1 MCKLDKSFNTGIKSY
16 SFLHWKCLAR
26 KPWTWVEL
34 RPIRTIWFDQPPV
47 GGVQTGQLKR
57 RRASGASSLP
67 SCNSLALLNSAR
79 SNARKADLEAGPPD
93 SLSTKP
99 TIGGGLRPC
108 QSRNGATKST
118 IAEESFPRWRHA
130 AISSLHTRTTE
141 GARAE
146 HVTPETK
153 NWTHAGKRTNSEPA
167 LNPSKQV
174 QTEFLILT
182 KPLKFDLNAVT
193 KQKIC
198 SWSFSWLVKLWSRK
212 NGILS
217 STVTLKTFVCLCVY
231 VYVFSVNPFMLE

>member
-57 RRASGASSLP
+57 WRASGAPFSLFP
-67 SCNSLALLNSAR
+67 LATLGRSWTRRAQTRAR
-79 SNARKADLEAGPPD
+79 LTWKPARWTLT
-93 SLSTKP
+93 TKP
-99 TIGGGLRPC
+99 TIGGGLRLC
-108 QSRNGATKST
+108 QSRNGATNPT
-118 IAEESFPRWRHA
+118 IAEEVFPRWRHA

-153 NWTHAGKRTNSEPA
+153 NWTHAGKRNNSEPA

-174 QTEFLILT
+174 QTEFLIL
-182 KPLKFDLNAVT
+182 
-193 KQKIC
+193 IE
-198 SWSFSWLVKLWSRK
+198 LVKIRSECS
-212 NGILS
+212 NE
-217 STVTLKTFVCLCVY
+217 T
-231 VYVFSVNPFMLE
+231 YVFVRDLLAGWLSYEIVKNVIL

>member
-57 RRASGASSLP
+57 RGASASSL
-67 SCNSLALLNSAR
+67 SLFPLATLGRSWTRRAQTRAR
-79 SNARKADLEAGPPD
+79 LTWKPARWTLT
-93 SLSTKP
+93 TKP
-99 TIGGGLRPC
+99 TIGGGLRLC
-108 QSRNGATKST
+108 QSRNGATNPT
-118 IAEESFPRWRHA
+118 IAEEVFPRWRHA

-153 NWTHAGKRTNSEPA
+153 NWTHAGKRNNSEPA

-174 QTEFLILT
+174 QTEFLIL
-182 KPLKFDLNAVT
+182 
-193 KQKIC
+193 IE
-198 SWSFSWLVKLWSRK
+198 LVK
-212 NGILS
+212 ILIW
-217 STVTLKTFVCLCVY
+217 
-231 VYVFSVNPFMLE
+231 MQ

>member
-57 RRASGASSLP
+57 RGASASSL
-67 SCNSLALLNSAR
+67 SSLFPLATLGRSWTRRAQTRAR
-79 SNARKADLEAGPPD
+79 LTWKPARWTLT
-93 SLSTKP
+93 TKP
-99 TIGGGLRPC
+99 TIGGSLRLC
-108 QSRNGATKST
+108 QSRNGATNPT
-118 IAEESFPRWRHA
+118 IAEELSRWRHA

-153 NWTHAGKRTNSEPA
+153 NWTHAGKRNNSEPA
-167 LNPSKQV
+167 LKPIQASTNWI
-174 QTEFLILT
+174 FILT
-182 KPLKFDLNAVT
+182 K
-193 KQKIC
+193 
-198 SWSFSWLVKLWSRK
+198 LVNSIW
-212 NGILS
+212 
-217 STVTLKTFVCLCVY
+217 
-231 VYVFSVNPFMLE
+231 MQ

>member
-57 RRASGASSLP
+57 RRASGALSLP

-118 IAEESFPRWRHA
+118 IAEESFPDDVTQPSQVSTREQPKEPELNTWHPKQRTELTRENEPT
-130 AISSLHTRTTE
+130 SSLLYT
-141 GARAE
+141 
-146 HVTPETK
+146 
-153 NWTHAGKRTNSEPA
+153 
-167 LNPSKQV
+167 NPSKY
-174 QTEFLILT
+174 
-182 KPLKFDLNAVT
+182 KLN
-193 KQKIC
+193 
-198 SWSFSWLVKLWSRK
+198 S
-212 NGILS
+212 
-217 STVTLKTFVCLCVY
+217 
-231 VYVFSVNPFMLE
+231 